1 MERTVENW
9 TIEELYEKRGR
20 ITFPEYQREPR
31 LWPTERKARLIDSI
45 LRDIDIPKLY
55 FYKVPTETPSGS
67 SAREAV
73 DSAAE
78 ETTSISEE
86 TNYEVVDGQQRL
98 WAIWDFLDGEYSLEG
113 KKFGDLT
120 DGQPDAIRN
129 YMLQVTVMED
139 AGDEY
144 LQEMF
149 LRLQLGLPLNM
160 GEKLNALSG
169 AMKDLVFKGL
179 ALHEFVSNLGIPERR
194 FARQT
199 LCAQICINSFAR
211 ATTGSF
217 ARTRYED
224 LQYFFQKFEHP
235 IGSDKTTF
243 DTQSEKIATI
253 LDDLWQAFAKDT
265 KRLRNRSYILSVYL
279 FYEELSG
286 KEEGISTEEKT
297 QFADFILTLWD
308 SLKNEASKGIKR
320 SDEGLYQF
328 ETYLSSAPGE
338 KYQIERR
345 HERLRAYYEHFN
357 NTGRVTGLL
366 VSTDAT

>member
-1 MERTVENW
+1 MLAEQ
-9 TIEELYEKRGR
+9 ELEQALSPDASVASKQIIYLFGAGATHGEADFQGSDINLLMNSNRG
-20 ITFPEYQREPR
+20 
-31 LWPTERKARLIDSI
+31 
-45 LRDIDIPKLY
+45 
-55 FYKVPTETPSGS
+55 
-67 SAREAV
+67 
-73 DSAAE
+73 
-78 ETTSISEE
+78 
-86 TNYEVVDGQQRL
+86 VDGVSHQGSP
-98 WAIWDFLDGEYSLEG
+98 I
-113 KKFGDLT
+113 
-120 DGQPDAIRN
+120 
-129 YMLQVTVMED
+129 
-139 AGDEY
+139 
-144 LQEMF
+144 
-149 LRLQLGLPLNM
+149 LP
-160 GEKLNALSG
+160 KDVAG
-169 AMKDLVFKGL
+169 AMKDLVFKVL

-211 ATTGSF
+211 AITGSF

-235 IGSDKTTF
+235 TGSDKTTF
-243 DTQSEKIATI
+243 DTQSEKIAAI

-286 KEEGISTEEKT
+286 KEGVISAEEKT
-297 QFADFILTLWD
+297 KFAEFILTLWD
-308 SLKNEASKGIKR
+308 SLKDEASKGIKR

-357 NTGRVTGLL
+357 NTGGVTGLL
-366 VSTDAT
+366 VSADAA